1 MPNFGVGI
9 AILAGDKVLLT
20 RREDFEVWCLP
31 GGSVEDGE
39 SLVQTAQREARE
51 ETGLEVRIER
61 LVGVYSK
68 PKWTHGGSHEII
80 FAASPA
86 GGVLSPDPHEVIE
99 TGWFGLN
106 DLPQPILPWMV
117 QEIRDALG
125 GVGGSAV
132 WRQELDWSL
141 PPNLSRNDLYRLRDE
156 SGLSRQDFFLK
167 HADQET
173 YSEVS
178 EIPPKADGNG

>member
-39 SLVQTAQREARE
+39 SLAQTAQREARE

-61 LVGVYSK
+61 LVGIYSK

-86 GGVLSPDPHEVIE
+86 GGALSPDPREVIE

-106 DLPQPILPWMV
+106 DLPAPILPWAV
-117 QEIRDALG
+117 QEIRDALS

-132 WRQELDWSL
+132 WRQELGWSL
-141 PPNLSRNDLYRLRDE
+141 PPDLSRQDLYRLRDE
-156 SGLSRQDFFLK
+156 SGLSRQGFFLK

-173 YSEVS
+173 FWEVS
-178 EIPPKADGNG
+178 EVPPKADADR